1 MTRSRLHARRR
12 KLTQQAPDLAQLVR
26 GSLFERTRRCGRP
39 TCHCADGP
47 GHTTTYLGVTLTGG
61 KSVQITVPDE
71 WLPVV
76 KTWTDNYAR
85 LAQLI
90 EEVSAINRELL
101 RERLLSAPEQQPR
114 LAPRRGKA
122 R

>member
-1 MTRSRLHARRR
+1 MATSQLHARRR
-12 KLTQQAPDLAQLVR
+12 KLARQAPDLAQIVR

-39 TCHCADGP
+39 SCHCADDR
-47 GHTTTYLGVTLTGG
+47 GHTTTYLGVTLAGG

-85 LAQLI
+85 LVQLI
-90 EEVSAINRELL
+90 EEVSVVNRQLL
-101 RERLLSAPEQQPR
+101 RERLLGEPEQQPR
-114 LAPRRGKA
+114 HSAHTGRA